1 MIFLK
6 GTKKIIIT
14 IILIL
19 IVINLVGCGNENKN
33 EELQKKVITELE
45 FVNIK
50 IIDLLNALNNLNFNN
65 YTISTEQVKLDQ
77 NTEKEE
83 DQQKNAPDESVQ
95 GDESGSQVQGETR
108 KRFTSARKW
117 KPRFNK
123 YNGNG
128 SRYNIDEG

>member
-1 MIFLK
+1 MK

-19 IVINLVGCGNENKN
+19 IAINLAGCGNENKN

-65 YTISTEQVKLDQ
+65 YTIATEQVKLDQ

-108 KRFTSARKW
+108 KWFANTRKW

-128 SRYNIDEG
+128 SRYNINEGQK

>member
-1 MIFLK
+1 MK

-19 IVINLVGCGNENKN
+19 IVINLAGCGNENKN

-65 YTISTEQVKLDQ
+65 YTIATEQVKLDQ

-108 KRFTSARKW
+108 KWFANTRKW

-128 SRYNIDEG
+128 SRYNINEGQK